1 MGTTPQASQRM
12 TPEQRRVAGATMIGT
27 TVEWYDYFIYANAAA
42 LVLAPLFFSR
52 LEGTVA
58 SIVSFATVGISFLFR
73 PFGAVVMGRIGDRY
87 GRRVVLIITLI
98 LMGAGTTLIGVLPTY
113 ATIGVWAPIL
123 LVFLRVVQGF
133 SAGGE
138 WGGAALMAVEHAPAE
153 SRGKFG
159 AFPQLGVPAG
169 MLLAAGVTAIFAAA
183 LTDEQFLAWGW
194 RVPFLLSF
202 VLILIGHYIRTRV
215 EESPVFHEMEATK
228 QIETAPLATLF
239 RDHRSK
245 VLQATLIFM
254 GNNAA
259 GYMLTGG
266 FILGYAT
273 SRLDLNAGTILNI
286 ITIGSVAWLIST
298 WVSGVLSDRIG
309 RRKMY
314 IIGWVAMLAWLYP
327 LFLLIDTGEM
337 AMVSIAL
344 IVFGAVMGLSYG
356 PLPAL
361 YAELFPARIRL
372 SGSSISYALGAVL
385 GGAFAPTIATALVG
399 AFNTTIAVS
408 TYLFLLVAV
417 SLVATITLK
426 DRTGT
431 NLYLPDEELKPLKTD
446 ETPGPMYDP

>member
-1 MGTTPQASQRM
+1 
-12 TPEQRRVAGATMIGT
+12 
-27 TVEWYDYFIYANAAA
+27 
-42 LVLAPLFFSR
+42 
-52 LEGTVA
+52 
-58 SIVSFATVGISFLFR
+58 
-73 PFGAVVMGRIGDRY
+73 MGRVGDRY

-98 LMGAGTTLIGVLPTY
+98 LMGVGTTLVGLLPTY

-123 LVFLRVVQGF
+123 LVILRIVQGF
-133 SAGGE
+133 PAGGE
-138 WGGAALMAVEHAPAE
+138 WGGAALMAVEHAPAQR
-153 SRGKFG
+153 RGKFG

-183 LTDEQFLAWGW
+183 LTEEKFLGWGW

-228 QIETAPLATLF
+228 QTETAPLSTLF
-239 RDHRSK
+239 RHHPKK
-245 VLQATLIFM
+245 VVQATLILM

-273 SRLDLNAGTILNI
+273 NQLGLNAGTLLNI
-286 ITIGSVAWLIST
+286 ITVGSVAWPIST

-314 IIGWVAMLAWLYP
+314 LIGWVCMLAWLYP
-327 LFLLIDTGEM
+327 LFLLIDTGNM
-337 AMVSIAL
+337 TLVVIAL
-344 IVFGAVMGLSYG
+344 VVFGAVMGLSYG

-399 AFNTTIAVS
+399 TFNTTIAVS
-408 TYLFLLVAV
+408 TYLFLLVAA
-417 SLVATITLK
+417 SLIATFTLK

-431 NLYLPDEELKPLKTD
+431 DLYPQDSELQHLDTD
-446 ETPGPMYDP
+446 DTPGP

>member
-1 MGTTPQASQRM
+1 MSTESRDSRRM

-42 LVLAPLFFSR
+42 LVLAPLFFSQ
-52 LEGTVA
+52 LEGTLA

-73 PFGAVVMGRIGDRY
+73 PLGAVVMGRVGDRY

-98 LMGAGTTLIGVLPTY
+98 LMGVGTTLIGLLPTY

-123 LVFLRVVQGF
+123 LVLLRIIQGF

-138 WGGAALMAVEHAPAE
+138 WGGAALMAVEHAPADR
-153 SRGKFG
+153 RGKFG

-183 LTDEQFLAWGW
+183 LTEEQFLAWGW

-215 EESPVFHEMEATK
+215 EESPVFHELEATK
-228 QIETAPLATLF
+228 QTETAPLTTLF
-239 RDHRSK
+239 RHHFGK
-245 VLQATLIFM
+245 VVQATLIFM

-273 SRLDLNAGTILNI
+273 NRLGLNAGTLLNI
-286 ITIGSVAWLIST
+286 ITLSSVAWLIST
-298 WVSGVLSDRIG
+298 WVSGVLSDRLG

-314 IIGWVAMLAWLYP
+314 IIGWACMLAWLYP
-327 LFLLIDTGEM
+327 LFLLIDTGDM
-337 AMVSIAL
+337 TLVVIAL
-344 IVFGAVMGLSYG
+344 VVFGAVMGLSYG

-399 AFNTTIAVS
+399 AFNTTVAVS
-408 TYLFLLVAV
+408 TYLFLFVVA
-417 SLVATITLK
+417 SLIATLTLK
-426 DRTGT
+426 DQTGI
-431 NLYLPDEELKPLKTD
+431 NLYPQDSELKPLEND
-446 ETPGPMYDP
+446 ETPGPMYGP